1 MNHAHYKLQEN
12 RIENSKSKSSV
23 LVEQDRRSERQKS
36 NDNSS
41 NESIICRNKTF
52 GKDSKLYRLCETERA
67 ELLLLATKFNMDAVS
82 TKVSIFDKPDDLIAA
97 NIMSHG

>member
-36 NDNSS
+36 NENRS
-41 NESIICRNKTF
+41 NECILYGNKTF
-52 GKDSKLYRLCETERA
+52 REDSKLYR
-67 ELLLLATKFNMDAVS
+67 
-82 TKVSIFDKPDDLIAA
+82 
-97 NIMSHG
+97 